1 MHSRLRMNGL
11 RARSGQLRGAAALF
25 SLGVLSGID
34 ADGAIAIAIAVPD
47 TIDSRTCPIVDTSIQ
62 KIGQQEHRASVLYGG
77 PSGQE
82 QTDQSWVE
90 RESRPRGEHEIPA
103 RPRGRSG
110 R

>member
-1 MHSRLRMNGL
+1 
-11 RARSGQLRGAAALF
+11 LRGAAALF
-25 SLGVLSGID
+25 SLGVLSGVD
-34 ADGAIAIAIAVPD
+34 ADGAIAVAVPD

-62 KIGQQEHRASVLYGG
+62 KIGQQEHRASVLYDS